1 MSNSN
6 TNKLRGIFFMIL
18 ASSAFA
24 TMNLF
29 AKLTN
34 GVNPYQKTFISN
46 LVATIIVSIIII
58 KRKESFIGKKE
69 NRKFLLVRGVMGTI
83 AIITNYAS
91 LQYLI
96 LPNATI
102 LSKLAPF
109 FTIIFSFIILKEKIT
124 KVQIGILLAA
134 FAGSLFVVKPSFNA
148 SVIPSLIA
156 ILSACVSGVAY
167 TMIRRIGTN
176 ENFWTVILSFTGIA
190 TIVTSF
196 SIFFDNTN
204 LVGINLLFLVLSGV
218 SFTLG
223 QVFLTLAYRNA
234 PASEI
239 SVYDFF
245 GLVLAAVYGFVFLK
259 EMPDAT
265 SWMGYCIIVLVSIT
279 NISYSKRL
287 NNKIRKNQVTK

>member
-1 MSNSN
+1 MPNSN
-6 TNKLRGIFFMIL
+6 KSKGIIFMLL
-18 ASSAFA
+18 ATSSFA

-29 AKLTN
+29 AKLTI

-46 LVATIIVSIIII
+46 FVATIIVCIILY
-58 KRKESFIGKKE
+58 KNKESFLGSKS
-69 NRKFLLVRGVMGTI
+69 NRWILLIRGIMGTI
-83 AIITNYAS
+83 ALITNYAS

-109 FTIIFSFIILKEKIT
+109 FTIIFSFIFLKEKIT
-124 KVQIGILLAA
+124 KVQILILLAA
-134 FAGSLFVVKPSFNA
+134 FAGSLFVVKPTLDA

-156 ILSACVSGVAY
+156 VLSACVAGIAY
-167 TMIRRIGTN
+167 TMIRKIGTS
-176 ENFWTVILSFTGIA
+176 ESFWTVILSFTGIA
-190 TIVTSF
+190 TIVTFPSM
-196 SIFFDNTN
+196 FFNNEHILGLN
-204 LVGINLLFLVLSGV
+204 LIYLILSGV

-223 QVFLTLAYRNA
+223 QVFLTLAYRHA

-245 GLVLAAVYGFVFLK
+245 GLVLAAIYGFVLLH
-259 EMPDAT
+259 EMPDAM
-265 SWMGYCIIVLVSIT
+265 SWIGYIIIILISMM

-287 NNKIRKNQVTK
+287 STK